1 MSNAIIGPI
10 AKTGNS
16 RKTQPNKCQTSSN
29 SEVNADSSGC
39 STLSSVSTNQP
50 NADNVHHDG
59 QDLLAEQLLKSKEKM
74 LNNREKKLKDL
85 EKKLHLKEISLSDQ
99 IQQNDFSKAYI
110 VTMENKVK
118 ELESSNRLMKLLSQ
132 MDAGIDPPPPSS
144 GPSHGNLPSHSSSQH
159 VQEAQTSLKDRV
171 LSLEMKLLEQRI
183 TQLEQLNSNNHHTP
197 CAQHFWPYGAGY
209 LPQGYMDTN
218 QNLQHAYYYNGGPWT
233 GTPNPNGYNYD
244 GSSYRP

>member
-10 AKTGNS
+10 AKAGNS

-29 SEVNADSSGC
+29 SEVTADSSGS
-39 STLSSVSTNQP
+39 STPSSVSTNQP

-132 MDAGIDPPPPSS
+132 MDAGIDPPP
-144 GPSHGNLPSHSSSQH
+144 L
-159 VQEAQTSLKDRV
+159 
-171 LSLEMKLLEQRI
+171 
-183 TQLEQLNSNNHHTP
+183 
-197 CAQHFWPYGAGY
+197 FWPE
-209 LPQGYMDTN
+209 
-218 QNLQHAYYYNGGPWT
+218 PW
-233 GTPNPNGYNYD
+233 
-244 GSSYRP
+244 